1 MGMVSAG
8 RIGVLS
14 VLAVALALGAP
25 AKPVKPAPEWSL
37 VIHGGAGV
45 IERTSMSP
53 EQDAAYRASLTTAL
67 QVGSAILRNGG
78 SALDAVE
85 QTARVLEDDPLFNA
99 GRGATL
105 DATGKATLDAAIM
118 SGEDIRAG
126 AVAGLTTTRH
136 PISAARAVMEK
147 SRHVL
152 LMGEGADT
160 FARDQGLEQVPNSYF
175 VTERRWRALEQ
186 ALRAQNLP
194 IPPRPDGLNDNPIPP
209 LRSDASPDELR
220 FGTIGVIAR
229 DKAGRIVAGTST
241 GGLTAKRWGRV
252 GDAPIIGAGTY
263 ANAEC
268 GVSGTGTG
276 EYYIRLS
283 LARRICE
290 RASVR
295 GVSLQKAVDSVIAG
309 DLTKLGGD
317 GGVIAMNGKGDIAW
331 GMNTPGM
338 YRARVTASSAPIIA
352 IYADEDGVS
361 KRR

>member
-1 MGMVSAG
+1 MGKVSG
-8 RIGVLS
+8 VRIGL
-14 VLAVALALGAP
+14 LALLAAALALGAIAKP
-25 AKPVKPAPEWSL
+25 AKATPEWSL

-45 IERTSMSP
+45 IERASMGP
-53 EQDAAYRASLTTAL
+53 EQDAAYRASLATAL
-67 QVGSAILRNGG
+67 QVGSTILRNGG

-126 AVAGLTTTRH
+126 AVAGLTTTRN

-152 LMGEGADT
+152 LVGEGADA
-160 FARDQGLEQVPNSYF
+160 FACEQRLEQVPNSYF
-175 VTERRWRALEQ
+175 VTERRWRALEK
-186 ALRAQNLP
+186 ALREQNLP
-194 IPPRPDGLNDNPIPP
+194 IPPRPDGLSDYPIPP

-220 FGTIGVIAR
+220 FGTIGVVAR
-229 DKAGRIVAGTST
+229 DKAGHIVAGTST

-263 ANAEC
+263 ANSEC

-276 EYYIRLS
+276 EYFIRLS
-283 LARRICE
+283 LARLICD
-290 RASVR
+290 RARVR
-295 GVSLQKAVDSVIAG
+295 GVSLERAVDGVIGG
-309 DLTKLGGD
+309 DLTRLGGD
-317 GGVIAMNGKGDIAW
+317 GGVIAMNRRGEIAW
-331 GMNTPGM
+331 GMNTAGM
-338 YRARVTASSAPIIA
+338 YRARATATSAPVIA
-352 IYADEDGVS
+352 IYADEDQAAKV
-361 KRR
+361 R